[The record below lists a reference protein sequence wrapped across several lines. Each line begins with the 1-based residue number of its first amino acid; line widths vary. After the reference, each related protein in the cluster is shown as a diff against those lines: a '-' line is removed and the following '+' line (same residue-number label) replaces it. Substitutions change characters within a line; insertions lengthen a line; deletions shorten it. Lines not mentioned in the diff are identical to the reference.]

1 MLPDAEGAPTLQNE
15 ISNTMV
21 SRYVKLIE
29 EYCELEG
36 KLDGILNDPLV
47 KKLDPFKKTLRL
59 FQQCL
64 ASLFDEVKVRVRE
77 LIINIRSGSAEALS
91 FNQFLNRTENEN
103 FPVNVNR
110 LDQWLKGKHK
120 ELCMIKRFKDQLT
133 SKERT
138 LFFPPEEKLQEQM
151 TKSIVRYALHFV
163 FTSLARPDPFLEHWR
178 NIAFDV
184 EHTKSQVPLIDDSN
198 HARWYRDPS
207 SIKKIEEEISNFTE
221 FVKTYKKDKR
231 FVFAVTAASD
241 HKEGSIS
248 GSTIYVYN
256 RGSLRKATDQN
267 SNSGIKT
274 TEMFASTMANV
285 MKDVAFDAFEKEM
298 IERTFNN
305 IRNEKW
311 LSDGKIMHK
320 HIDLHLA
327 QLFTDGDID
336 GTLKRI
342 GQPQLHLTKV
352 LHQLI
357 SRKIPNIDREWRN
370 FVYHLKNAIKAA
382 ARVSAVLDIDRAQRF
397 VDKLR
402 DEFSKIFHSDF
413 LENSFRMNCSETYE
427 DCDNANKNTFQEE
440 CVRELT
446 KILESLQFKTTNQ
459 QEFDSLFAPKV
470 IEFVK
475 FLNEPTCIPRC
486 DAYCP
491 MCKSFL
497 LMELT
502 RRLS

>member
-1 MLPDAEGAPTLQNE
+1 M
-15 ISNTMV
+15 
-21 SRYVKLIE
+21 
-29 EYCELEG
+29 
-36 KLDGILNDPLV
+36 
-47 KKLDPFKKTLRL
+47 
-59 FQQCL
+59 
-64 ASLFDEVKVRVRE
+64 
-77 LIINIRSGSAEALS
+77 
-91 FNQFLNRTENEN
+91 
-103 FPVNVNR
+103 
-110 LDQWLKGKHK
+110 
-120 ELCMIKRFKDQLT
+120 
-133 SKERT
+133 
-138 LFFPPEEKLQEQM
+138 
-151 TKSIVRYALHFV
+151 
-163 FTSLARPDPFLEHWR
+163 
-178 NIAFDV
+178 

-256 RGSLRKATDQN
+256 RGILRKATDQN

-274 TEMFASTMANV
+274 TEMFASTMASV
-285 MKDVAFDAFEKEM
+285 VKDVAFDAFEKEM
-298 IERTFNN
+298 IERTLNN

-327 QLFTDGDID
+327 QLLTDGDID

-370 FVYHLKNAIKAA
+370 FVNHLKNAIKAA

-427 DCDNANKNTFQEE
+427 DCDNANKKTFQEE
-440 CVRELT
+440 CVREFT
-446 KILESLQFKTTNQ
+446 KILKSLQFKTTNQ
-459 QEFDSLFAPKV
+459 QEFDNLLAPKV

-475 FLNEPTCIPRC
+475 FLNEPTCMPRC

-491 MCKSFL
+491 LCKSLCLEAANHDTSLIPHDTIHQPKGIVGKEFVGGVHDN
-497 LMELT
+497 ELVPYT
-502 RRLS
+502 CNYSYEIDGSFVKDGNNSVLYINTGTLVRFSPVEGRWKDPLRKEALPLREYIFAIYNEDIAEMYGRDPYSNIPSSFFRNFELIWEQLKKETTN